1 MKKLSTEAFIAKA
14 VSLHGN
20 KYDYSKVVYIKARDK
35 VEIVCKDHGSFW
47 QTPDKH
53 TGTRRQGCPTCGVV
67 KVANQKYSNSKDF
80 ALKGAKVHN
89 GFFDYSLVDYVN
101 SKTPVII
108 VCPKHGQFK
117 QQPAKHLLGSGC
129 KQCGQERIN
138 AKNTKSFEEF
148 VKEARAVH
156 GDKYEY
162 SADGYTKRNVK
173 LLIKCPDHGEFRQT
187 GFSHLAGSGCPDCA
201 VSGFKP
207 HLPAT
212 LYLAKVV
219 KPYCTFWK
227 IGITNRSVTERFAAD
242 AVNIASL
249 KTWENLPGT
258 QAKAIES
265 LVLGQFKKYRI
276 KDFLFSL
283 LKGTG
288 NTECFQAKLP
298 TARVITF
305 IEKQLSVSSP

>member
-20 KYDYSKVVYIKARDK
+20 KYDYSKVVYTKARDK

-53 TGTRRQGCPTCGVV
+53 TGTRRQGCPACGVV

-89 GFFDYSLVDYVN
+89 SFFDYSLVDYVN
-101 SKTPVII
+101 NKTPVVI

-117 QQPAKHLLGSGC
+117 QQPAKHLLGFGC
-129 KQCGQERIN
+129 LLCGRERIN

-187 GFSHLAGSGCPDCA
+187 GFSHLNGRGCPECA
-201 VSGFKP
+201 VSGFKS

-227 IGITNRSVTERFAAD
+227 IGITNRSVIKRFAAE
-242 AVNIASL
+242 AANIISL
-249 KTWENLPGT
+249 HKWENLPGE
-258 QAKAIES
+258 QARTVES
-265 LVLGQFKKYRI
+265 LTLRKFNEYRI
-276 KDFLFSL
+276 KNFLFPL
-283 LKGTG
+283 LSANGD
-288 NTECFQAKLP
+288 TECFQAKLP
-298 TARVITF
+298 TSQVIAF
-305 IEKQLSVSSP
+305 VEEQLLVSCS